1 MTILSHP
8 LFLEH
13 DTGPGHPECAD
24 RLKAVLAAL
33 DAAGL
38 PWVESAGPATDAE
51 LLRAHTPAH
60 VAHIRGLIG
69 ERGQAGDETPIG
81 PRSIEAALWAA
92 GAAVEAVDR
101 ALAGDPE
108 VWALVRPPGHHATR
122 TRSMGFCVLNNVAVA
137 ALHGLNGLHVLRALH
152 ELRGLRGLRGL
163 PAVGG
168 LERAA
173 ARVAVLDWDVH
184 HGNGTQDIFWDRADA
199 CLVSLHQDPLY
210 PHSGTV
216 EERGAH
222 GNIVNIPLL
231 CGTDDDGYL
240 QALEERALPALDQ
253 FSPALLLISA
263 GFDALQH
270 DPLAGMW
277 VTAGGFGR
285 MAARVRA
292 WARARGVPVVFVL
305 EGGYRVDALG
315 DCVLECVRG
324 A

>member
-1 MTILSHP
+1 VTVLSHP
-8 LFLEH
+8 VFLEH
-13 DTGPGHPECAD
+13 DTGPGHPESAD

-38 PWVESAGPATDAE
+38 PWVHAAGPASDAA
-51 LLRAHTPAH
+51 LLRAHTSAH
-60 VAHIRGLIG
+60 VAHVLGLAG
-69 ERGQAGDETPIG
+69 TSGQAGEETPIG
-81 PRSIEAALWAA
+81 PRSIDAALWAA

-137 ALHGLNGLHVLRALH
+137 ALHALA
-152 ELRGLRGLRGL
+152 RG
-163 PAVGG
+163 
-168 LERAA
+168 A

-184 HGNGTQDIFWDRADA
+184 HGNGTQDIFWDCADA

-210 PHSGTV
+210 PHTGSP

-231 CGTDDDGYL
+231 CGTDDDAYM
-240 QALEERALPALDQ
+240 QALDALALPALER
-253 FSPALLLISA
+253 FAPSVLLVSA

-277 VTAGGFGR
+277 VTPAGFGR
-285 MAARVRA
+285 MTARVRA
-292 WARARGVPVVFVL
+292 WARAQGVPLVFVL

-315 DCVLECVRG
+315 ACVVACVWGG
-324 A
+324 ASPIAVASENRVAAR

>member
-60 VAHIRGLIG
+60 VAHVRGLIG
-69 ERGQAGDETPIG
+69 ESGQAGDETPIG

-137 ALHGLNGLHVLRALH
+137 ALHGLNGLPAV
-152 ELRGLRGLRGL
+152 RGL
-163 PAVGG
+163 A
-168 LERAA
+168 RAD

-210 PHSGTV
+210 PHTGTV

-222 GNIVNIPLL
+222 GNIVNIPLR

-240 QALEERALPALDQ
+240 QALEDRALPALDR

-277 VTAGGFGR
+277 VTAGGFGQ
-285 MAARVRA
+285 MTARVRA

-315 DCVLECVRG
+315 DCVVACVRG
-324 A
+324 GYAPR

>member
-8 LFLEH
+8 RFLEH
-13 DTGPGHPECAD
+13 DTGSGHPECAD

-38 PWVESAGPATDAE
+38 PWVESAGPASDAD
-51 LLRAHTPAH
+51 LLRAHTTAH
-60 VAHIRGLIG
+60 VAHVRGLIG
-69 ERGQAGDETPIG
+69 ASGQAGDETPIG

-101 ALAGDPE
+101 AQAGDPE

-137 ALHGLNGLHVLRALH
+137 ALHGLHGLHGR
-152 ELRGLRGLRGL
+152 
-163 PAVGG
+163 
-168 LERAA
+168 ERAA

-216 EERGAH
+216 AERGAH

-240 QALEERALPALDQ
+240 QALEDRALPALDR
-253 FSPALLLISA
+253 FGPALLLISA

-277 VTAGGFGR
+277 MTAGGFGK
-285 MAARVRA
+285 MAARVRS

-315 DCVLECVRG
+315 DCVVACVRG
-324 A
+324 GDPMVSNGLDG

>member
-137 ALHGLNGLHVLRALH
+137 ALHGLA
-152 ELRGLRGLRGL
+152 RG
-163 PAVGG
+163 
-168 LERAA
+168 A

-240 QALEERALPALDQ
+240 QALEDRALPALDQ

>member
-1 MTILSHP
+1 LTILSHP

-13 DTGPGHPECAD
+13 DTGSGHPECAD

-38 PWVESAGPATDAE
+38 PWLESAGPATDAE

-60 VAHIRGLIG
+60 VAHVRGLIG
-69 ERGQAGDETPIG
+69 ESGQAGDETPIG
-81 PRSIEAALWAA
+81 PRSIDAALWAA

-137 ALHGLNGLHVLRALH
+137 ALHGLA
-152 ELRGLRGLRGL
+152 
-163 PAVGG
+163 
-168 LERAA
+168 RAA

-210 PHSGTV
+210 PHTGTV

-222 GNIVNIPLL
+222 GNIVNIPLR
-231 CGTDDDGYL
+231 CGTDDDGYV
-240 QALEERALPALDQ
+240 QAIEAQALPALDR

-277 VTAGGFGR
+277 VTPAGFGR
-285 MAARVRA
+285 MTACVRA
-292 WARARGVPVVFVL
+292 WARARSVPVVFVL
-305 EGGYRVDALG
+305 EGGYRVDTLG
-315 DCVLECVRG
+315 DCVVACVRG
-324 A
+324 GYAAR